1 VAAKYHEGRRRDAG
15 RQHIPSQGH
24 SAEKAVMGMAKCVRC
39 GVEYEYDYDARPPWL
54 CIRCRRINREK

>member
-1 VAAKYHEGRRRDAG
+1 
-15 RQHIPSQGH
+15 
-24 SAEKAVMGMAKCVRC
+24 MGMAKCVRC